1 MAAYHVVWYDGSA
14 RTTAELLRACEERR
28 VWVLHA
34 PGTPPPD
41 GLRDVGGSLCH
52 FEPAGDRGV
61 VVRHAPPRAPPPAP
75 GECAEPA
82 FATERAALEWLCAWV
97 VERVHCDEWEA
108 FLEARAPSDLV
119 REVAEEYGIYLAP
132 PTAAVGGSETDWS
145 SGDP

>member
-1 MAAYHVVWYDGSA
+1 MGPARAGHAAA
-14 RTTAELLRACEERR
+14 RRPARRRRLALPLRA
-28 VWVLHA
+28 
-34 PGTPPPD
+34 
-41 GLRDVGGSLCH
+41 
-52 FEPAGDRGV
+52 RG
-61 VVRHAPPRAPPPAP
+61 RHATPRAPPPAP